1 MNNSDPPAYRVDA
14 VHQHRATITAAL
26 VGGMLSLLTCHGSRL
41 ATILYSN
48 AMLPVGADMGE
59 SFGVGLTI
67 MGIVAVVFLMSL
79 IVIGLLAGRLG
90 HPYQT
95 VQRRFWVVLVVAN
108 LLLMGL
114 IMAVW
119 PLALG
124 VGYELACIVF
134 WIALHAL
141 FSGITVGKLSHK
153 HLR

>member
-26 VGGMLSLLTCHGSRL
+26 VGGMLSLLTCHASRL

-48 AMLPVGADMGE
+48 AMLPVSADMGE
-59 SFGVGLTI
+59 RFGVGLTI
-67 MGIVAVVFLMSL
+67 MGILAVVFLVSS

-95 VQRRFWVVLVVAN
+95 VQRRFWVGLVVAN
-108 LLLMGL
+108 LLLLGL

-124 VGYELACIVF
+124 IKYELAFIVF
-134 WIALHAL
+134 WITLHAL
-141 FSGITVGKLSHK
+141 FSGITAGKLAHK

>member
-1 MNNSDPPAYRVDA
+1 MNNSDPPTYHVDA
-14 VHQHRATITAAL
+14 VPQRRATITAAL

-41 ATILYSN
+41 ATILYSK

-59 SFGVGLTI
+59 RFGVGLTI

-141 FSGITVGKLSHK
+141 FSGITAGKLSHK

>member
-1 MNNSDPPAYRVDA
+1 MNNSDPPTYHVDA
-14 VHQHRATITAAL
+14 VPQRRATITAAL

-124 VGYELACIVF
+124 VKYELACIVF

-141 FSGITVGKLSHK
+141 FSGITAGKLAHK